1 MRLDRRHSGSSSAR
15 PTRDEQDLQS
25 ARMYYRSQYE
35 RVGRHETNRLTFSNY
50 VIAASFVAL
59 GVLAG
64 SGSNQGFLELPG
76 TLPRAAV
83 TSVVALANVFAIM
96 FAFRS
101 RYWIK
106 IHLERVRYTLEYL
119 SPDLVALQRQADK
132 SADRQETDLTST
144 HAHIYQSCIH
154 ILVIMAA
161 LAVGFF
167 V

>member
-1 MRLDRRHSGSSSAR
+1 MRLDRRHTDSSSAR

-25 ARMYYRSQYE
+25 ARMYYTSQYE

-59 GVLAG
+59 GLLAG
-64 SGSNQGFLELPG
+64 SASRQGFLELPG
-76 TLPRAAV
+76 SLPRATV

-101 RYWIK
+101 RYWVR
-106 IHLERVRYTLEYL
+106 IHLERVRFVLEYL
-119 SPDLVALQRQADK
+119 SPDLVALQREADK
-132 SADRQETDLTST
+132 SADRPETDVSST

-154 ILVIMAA
+154 VLVIIAA